1 MLLVSHVFL
10 LLNRQVV
17 TESMWIFQT
26 IISLRVDWLII
37 ARNEIDNY
45 EQYFVVNK
53 SWTQDNEN

>member
-26 IISLRVDWLII
+26 IISLRVDWLI

>member
-26 IISLRVDWLII
+26 IISLRVDWLI

-53 SWTQDNEN
+53 SWTQDKEN

>member
-53 SWTQDNEN
+53 SWTQDKEN